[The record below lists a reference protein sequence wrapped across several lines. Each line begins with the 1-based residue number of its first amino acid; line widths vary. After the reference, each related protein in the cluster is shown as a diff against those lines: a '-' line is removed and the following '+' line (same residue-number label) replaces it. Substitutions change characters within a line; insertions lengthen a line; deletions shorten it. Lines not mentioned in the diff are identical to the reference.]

1 MTELIFEN
9 KEFRLKTE
17 DGNYYVGRAECV
29 GLPTKYKYFGYNLNS
44 LDSLHLRQIA
54 LRLDKL
60 NAADNKAE
68 KKISAQMPDDEEHSL
83 ADSRGER
90 RHGEA
95 RIERIED
102 LRKGDLVYVRT
113 RLVSDEL
120 PCVMEGIVEHVF
132 DDSVSIYNKLEHS
145 KWKITGAYGGASNLH
160 NLEFKLWTWYL
171 LEAVK

>member
-9 KEFRLKTE
+9 NELMRKTKCGKAFL
-17 DGNYYVGRAECV
+17 GNLEAVGYPEEYHLITLGTI
-29 GLPTKYKYFGYNLNS
+29 GLS
-44 LDSLHLRQIA
+44 ADELREIA
-54 LRLDKL
+54 LQLDKL

-68 KKISAQMPDDEEHSL
+68 KKISPQMPDDEEHSL

-120 PCVMEGIVEHVF
+120 PRVMEGIVGHVF
-132 DDSVSIYNKLEHS
+132 DDSVSIYNNLEHS
-145 KWKITGAYGGASNLH
+145 ERKIAAAYGGASNLH